1 MQFRSIQTPQTS
13 LIMERNKKVIMWTK
27 SKKTIMEYCSL
38 FLFFF
43 FITAQSN
50 SFFKVY
56 L

>member
-13 LIMERNKKVIMWTK
+13 LIMERNKKIIMWTK
-27 SKKTIMEYCSL
+27 SKKTIMESCSL
-38 FLFFF
+38 FLFFY
-43 FITAQSN
+43 ITAQSN